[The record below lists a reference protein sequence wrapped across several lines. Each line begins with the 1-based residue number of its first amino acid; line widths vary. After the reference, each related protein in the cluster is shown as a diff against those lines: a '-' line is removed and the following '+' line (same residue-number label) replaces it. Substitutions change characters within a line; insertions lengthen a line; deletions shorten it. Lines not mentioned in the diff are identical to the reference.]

1 LVLVFW
7 WAPTEGT
14 TRLIP
19 SLVLIALTALGVEV
33 LRRQVILEFP
43 DRVTTGSTEG
53 LARGIADR
61 MREARERRAA
71 GRGAVVVAQPPAE
84 QRVAQ
89 LERLGQLRDSG
100 VLSADEFAAEKKRIL
115 EAS

>member
-1 LVLVFW
+1 
-7 WAPTEGT
+7 
-14 TRLIP
+14 
-19 SLVLIALTALGVEV
+19 
-33 LRRQVILEFP
+33 
-43 DRVTTGSTEG
+43 
-53 LARGIADR
+53 

-71 GRGAVVVAQPPAE
+71 DRGAVAAQPPGE
-84 QRVAQ
+84 QRVDQ

>member
-1 LVLVFW
+1 MI
-7 WAPTEGT
+7 
-14 TRLIP
+14 R
-19 SLVLIALTALGVEV
+19 
-33 LRRQVILEFP
+33 EFP
-43 DRVTTGSTEG
+43 DRVTTGSAEG
-53 LARGIADR
+53 LAQRIADR

-71 GRGAVVVAQPPAE
+71 SRGGGAPQPPAE

-115 EAS
+115 EAP

>member
-1 LVLVFW
+1 MI
-7 WAPTEGT
+7 
-14 TRLIP
+14 R
-19 SLVLIALTALGVEV
+19 
-33 LRRQVILEFP
+33 EFP
-43 DRVTTGSTEG
+43 DRVTTGSAEG
-53 LARGIADR
+53 LAQRIADR

-71 GRGAVVVAQPPAE
+71 SGARAAAQPPAE

-115 EAS
+115 EAVGGAGRAIGGLRQ